1 MAQDYIDISSNSIT
15 FYSSSNSFS
24 GGSNKYLNFRS
35 ILHLY
40 YSNFNTGSGIIET
53 TGSYDNYLETS
64 LFYGS
69 RKVRRSGE
77 GMVYSIPQNLYGT
90 HIEPGSLV
98 ISSSFYSG
106 YHTDLILTDDGEGN
120 IVDSLNGNDH
130 VGNIIYSHGQL
141 IITTFS
147 YYIHLSASE
156 AADIRPKISFKSN
169 LPLHTNTYSIKIAD
183 YEFNHTLNPTAQT
196 TPTLLSYSGSTYVQ
210 PSGVYANNITGS
222 DFQPYITTV
231 GLYNDS
237 NELLIVGKLAQP
249 LPKPANT
256 ELTIHLKLDL

>member
-1 MAQDYIDISSNSIT
+1 MAQEYIDISSNADA
-15 FYSSSNSFS
+15 FYLSPNSFAS
-24 GGSNKYLNFRS
+24 GSNRYLNFRS

-40 YSNFNTGSGIIET
+40 YSNFDTGSGMIET
-53 TGSYDNYLETS
+53 TGSYDNFIESS
-64 LFYGS
+64 LFPGT
-69 RKVRRSGE
+69 RTVRNSGE

-90 HIEPGSLV
+90 HIEPGSLL

-120 IVDSLNGNDH
+120 IIDTLDGNAH
-130 VGNIIYSHGQL
+130 VGNIIYSHGQI
-141 IITTFS
+141 IITSFS
-147 YYIHLSASE
+147 YYVHLSASE
-156 AADIRPKISFKSN
+156 AASSRPSISFKSN

-196 TPTLLSYSGSTYVQ
+196 APTILDYSGSKYIQ
-210 PSGVYANNITGS
+210 PTGVYADNITGS